1 MSGVNSKEAL
11 DELLFNIQQKDLIK
25 ARLVIEHLA
34 HIDPATQKR
43 MLFELS
49 KSDDDFSIPLL
60 VYLIHCH
67 PEITDQYPTLNELL
81 LTKILDYPELL
92 IARLAAPVPES
103 AVYLRLAGLTRLPE
117 AVPAVMKLLTS
128 TDDVELLESGLHALG
143 EIGEPTA
150 VNAITEFLYADIRTL
165 VLAAVQALGR
175 VGNTTALQRLAER
188 MGGDSELDT
197 MILEIFARV
206 QNDLALQK
214 LNETLQSHYAYLRN
228 LAKKHL
234 VAIGAKAVP
243 MLISNLQQHD
253 DPDFLIHSLNILGEI
268 GDASAISPIRK
279 LLDNQPRDAN
289 IRFAA
294 YEALG
299 LLPMERGAYALA
311 AGLVDPVS
319 NVRAAAARAV
329 NGAFSEVL
337 AAGVKNMVR
346 AGGDE
351 AAVIVRTLLDV
362 QADKIILSM
371 VDEEVFRQVAVPY
384 LGSQIHHSI
393 RNYFL
398 NLFKQQG
405 HMEIVKLIEAAEG
418 DITAESGDR
427 PLACAVDDSRMIL
440 KIYQKLLHELGYEPV
455 LFEFPV
461 TALEWLEKEK
471 PAILFTDLN
480 MPEITG
486 IELIE
491 KVRQRYHREELPIIM
506 VTTQNEMQDNQAAL
520 AAGVNDILAKPFTA
534 ETLRAAIDK
543 HG

>member
-1 MSGVNSKEAL
+1 MAGINSREAL
-11 DELLFNIQQKDLIK
+11 AELLFNIQKKDLIK

-49 KSDDDFSIPLL
+49 KSDDDFAIPLL
-60 VYLIHCH
+60 AYLIYCH

-92 IARLAAPVPES
+92 IARLAVPVPES
-103 AVYLRLAGLTRLPE
+103 AVYLRLAGLARLPE

-128 TDDVELLESGLHALG
+128 TDDIELLENGLIALG
-143 EIGEPTA
+143 EIGEPAA
-150 VNAITEFLYADIRTL
+150 VNAITEFLYADIRKL
-165 VLAAVQALGR
+165 VLAAVRALGQ
-175 VGNTTALQRLAER
+175 VGSTTALQRLAER

-197 MILEIFARV
+197 MILDIFARV

-243 MLISNLQQHD
+243 MLISNLQQD
-253 DPDFLIHSLNILGEI
+253 DPDFLIHTLNILGEI
-268 GDASAISPIRK
+268 GDGSAISPIRK
-279 LLDNQPRDAN
+279 LLDNHPRNAN

-311 AGLVDPVS
+311 AGLTDPVG

-329 NGAFSEVL
+329 NSAFSEVL

-346 AGGDE
+346 AGGEE

-362 QADKIILSM
+362 QADKIVLSM
-371 VDEEVFRQVAVPY
+371 MGEEVFQQVAVPY
-384 LGSQIHHSI
+384 LASCVHYSI
-393 RNYFL
+393 RDYFL
-398 NLFKQQG
+398 NLFRRHGQMELAKQ
-405 HMEIVKLIEAAEG
+405 IESGVEKK
-418 DITAESGDR
+418 TAEQDVR

-455 LFEFPV
+455 LFEFPAA
-461 TALEWLEKEK
+461 ALDWLEKKK

-480 MPEITG
+480 MPEVTG

-491 KVRQRYHREELPIIM
+491 RVRRRYAREELPIIM
-506 VTTQNEMQDNQAAL
+506 VTTQDEVQDNEAAL

-534 ETLRAAIDK
+534 ETLREAIDA

>member
-1 MSGVNSKEAL
+1 MTGVNSREAL
-11 DELLFNIQQKDLIK
+11 EELLFNIQQKDLIK

-49 KSDDDFSIPLL
+49 KSDDVFAVPLL
-60 VYLIHCH
+60 VYFIHCH
-67 PEITDQYPTLNELL
+67 PEIAGQYPTLNELL

-92 IARLAAPVPES
+92 ITRLAVPVPES
-103 AVYLRLAGLTRLPE
+103 AVYLQLAALTRLPE

-128 TDDVELLESGLHALG
+128 TDDIELLENGLKTLG
-143 EIGEPTA
+143 EIGEPAA

-165 VLAAVQALGR
+165 VLAAVRALGQM
-175 VGNTTALQRLAER
+175 GTTTALQRLAER
-188 MGGDSELDT
+188 LGGDNELDA

-228 LAKKHL
+228 VAKKHL

-243 MLISNLQQHD
+243 MLIGNLQHD
-253 DPDFLIHSLNILGEI
+253 DPDFLIHTLNILGDI
-268 GDASAISPIRK
+268 GDASAIAPIRK
-279 LLDNQPRDAN
+279 LLDNHPRDAN

-294 YEALG
+294 YESLG

-311 AGLVDPVS
+311 AGLTDPVG
-319 NVRAAAARAV
+319 NVRAAAARAI

-337 AAGVKNMVR
+337 AAGVKNMIRV
-346 AGGDE
+346 GGDE
-351 AAVIVRTLLDV
+351 AVMIVRTLLDV
-362 QADKIILSM
+362 QADKIVLSLA
-371 VDEEVFRQVAVPY
+371 DEDVFRQVAVPY
-384 LGSQIHHSI
+384 LGAQVHHSI

-398 NLFKQQG
+398 NLFKRQG
-405 HMEIVKLIEAAEG
+405 HIELSNLVEKVDTG
-418 DITAESGDR
+418 DNSGELDDR

-440 KIYQKLLHELGYEPV
+440 KIYQKMLHELGYEPV
-455 LFEFPV
+455 LFEFPAA
-461 TALEWLEKEK
+461 ALDWLEKEK
-471 PAILFTDLN
+471 PAIVFTDLN

-491 KVRQRYHREELPIIM
+491 KVRRRYSRDQLPIVM
-506 VTTQNEMQDNQAAL
+506 VTTQNEMQDNEAAL
-520 AAGVNDILAKPFTA
+520 AAGVNDVLSKPFTA
-534 ETLRAAIDK
+534 EMLKAAIDK